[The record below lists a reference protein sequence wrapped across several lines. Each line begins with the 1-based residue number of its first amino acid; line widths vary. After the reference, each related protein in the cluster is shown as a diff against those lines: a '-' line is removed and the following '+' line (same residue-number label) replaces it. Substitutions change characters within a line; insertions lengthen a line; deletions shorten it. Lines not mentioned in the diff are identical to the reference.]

1 MGGAKR
7 RALHGAEHSSKL
19 GCVMAAR
26 TIAEAKW
33 GLRQLDDGE
42 IRFQDDAG
50 ESHANHVTGGR
61 R

>member
-1 MGGAKR
+1 
-7 RALHGAEHSSKL
+7 LHGAEHSSKL